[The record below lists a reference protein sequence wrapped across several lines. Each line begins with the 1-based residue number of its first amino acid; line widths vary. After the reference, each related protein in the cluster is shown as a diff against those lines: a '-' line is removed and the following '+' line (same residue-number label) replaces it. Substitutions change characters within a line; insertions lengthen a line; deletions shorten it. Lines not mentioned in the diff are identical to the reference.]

1 MNENTNTTNTTNATD
16 NITVENTTF
25 IDEFRNAVDGMR
37 QENNTSLTVTIKGV
51 EHSID
56 AKDVPFI
63 HRIRASLKASE
74 FSTIQ
79 TAGLL
84 AHLKN
89 TGAYNRYTV
98 KDAGSLCA
106 KLEIPITSGNA
117 NKYTKVGER
126 FLYLDDNGEV
136 QYRDGIPH
144 LPVHSLDVLASM
156 AIEEKAADGSVSWN
170 IQPVIEYCE
179 KNGITS
185 FWSQSKIKKLTQ
197 KKPDIVDE
205 SGKAS
210 PEAVLPP
217 SRDNEADISAASALP
232 IDSRARRL
240 ETANEA
246 YNRLITYLND
256 FGGKA
261 ENKASATLSAFF
273 NKELEDMEK
282 GLSEA
287 DPAWITSPETE
298 G

>member
-1 MNENTNTTNTTNATD
+1 MNENTNTNTNTTD
-16 NITVENTTF
+16 VTVESTTF
-25 IDEFRNAVDGMR
+25 SDEFRNAVDCMR
-37 QENNTSLTVTIKGV
+37 EENTTALTVTIKGV

-98 KDAGSLCA
+98 KDAGSLCS
-106 KLEIPITSGNA
+106 KLGIPITSGNA

-126 FLYLDDNGEV
+126 FLYLDDNGDV

-156 AIEEKAADGSVSWN
+156 AIEQKADDGTTTWD
-170 IQPVIEYCE
+170 IRPVIDYCE
-179 KNGITS
+179 ANGITS

-197 KKPDIVDE
+197 KNKPDIVDE
-205 SGKAS
+205 SGNDS
-210 PEAVLPP
+210 PET
-217 SRDNEADISAASALP
+217 DNTDSKTATSPNNAPASALP

-240 ETANEA
+240 EVANEG
-246 YNRLITYLND
+246 YNSLITYLND

-273 NKELEDMEK
+273 NHELEDMGK
-282 GLSEA
+282 GLNEN
-287 DPAWITSPETE
+287 DPAWIASPETE